1 MESNPVRT
9 LSATEAKNRFGAV
22 LREVS
27 RSGGPIII
35 ERGGK
40 PVAVILSVRACKES
54 RQSLQPPVA
63 SQAELA
69 RVVFGMWA
77 SRQDIDAEWLERGRQ
92 QWQSKWPDV

>member
-27 RSGGPIII
+27 RSGGPIIV

-40 PVAVILSVRACKES
+40 AVAVILSMRAYKES
-54 RQSLQPPVA
+54 HRDLQTSVA

-69 RVVFGMWA
+69 RAAFGMWA
-77 SRQDIDAEWLERGRQ
+77 NRQDIDDEWLERGRQ
-92 QWQSKWPDV
+92 QWYSEWPDD